1 MAMIALFSQHR
12 LAALGLVLSLLSVS
26 DRSTRQ
32 FETIDIAVEDAAAP
46 WSQPDGRGYANDVV
60 RAAFDAVGINAQM
73 HVMPYARCKALAVRG
88 DYVACVTMSPA
99 PELVKTIQFSKD
111 PLFTY
116 SCVFFEN
123 PNKPVGKRID
133 DIPRGTVVATVLG
146 YEYPP
151 EVLAHLAARGVVLEP
166 APTEEINLRK
176 LASGRVALVI
186 VNRDDVK
193 SADRVAMQAGVA
205 AKVRPAFSYGS
216 LPGYIGFS
224 LANPRGRALAQRF
237 DRGMAKIIAS
247 GERERIKKS
256 WIARGAT
263 SSK

>member
-1 MAMIALFSQHR
+1 MIPLFTQHR
-12 LAALGLVLSLLSVS
+12 AASFALVLSLLSIS
-26 DRSTRQ
+26 DRRAQQ

-60 RAAFDAVGINAQM
+60 RAAFDAVGIDARL

-99 PELVKTIQFSKD
+99 PELVKTILFSKE

-123 PNKPVGKRID
+123 PDHPIGKHID
-133 DIPRGTVVATVLG
+133 DLSKGTVVATVLG

-151 EVLAHLAARGVVLEP
+151 EVLAHLAARGVVVEP
-166 APTEEINLRK
+166 AATEEINLRK
-176 LASGRVALVI
+176 LASRRVAAVI

-193 SADRVAMQAGVA
+193 SADRVAVHAGVA
-205 AKVRPAFSYGS
+205 TKVRAAFNYGS
-216 LPGYIGFS
+216 LPGYVGFS
-224 LANPRGRALAQRF
+224 LANPRGRALAKRF
-237 DRGMAKIIAS
+237 DAGMEKVIQS
-247 GERERIKKS
+247 GERERIRRS